1 MASSILLSQTV
12 HVTENVEKCTSCIPV
27 PGPRINSSNINH
39 LLFTCTMI
47 TKDMDRLTQ
56 TFTLHTSGA
65 ERRTALQL
73 YSMTA
78 VQYDSMIKEQEHT
91 TREKTF
97 LSQSVN
103 ALQQWMELTK
113 LSWST

>member
-1 MASSILLSQTV
+1 
-12 HVTENVEKCTSCIPV
+12 
-27 PGPRINSSNINH
+27 
-39 LLFTCTMI
+39 
-47 TKDMDRLTQ
+47 
-56 TFTLHTSGA
+56 
-65 ERRTALQL
+65 
-73 YSMTA
+73 MTA

-97 LSQSVN
+97 LSQSVD